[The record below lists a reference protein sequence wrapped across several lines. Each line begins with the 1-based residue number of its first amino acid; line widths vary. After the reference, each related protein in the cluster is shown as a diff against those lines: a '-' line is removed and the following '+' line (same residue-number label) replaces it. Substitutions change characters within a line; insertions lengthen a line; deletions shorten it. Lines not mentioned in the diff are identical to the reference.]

1 MNTINSNAAKQNIQ
15 QTAYQRAIQPM
26 TRSIKTGPEQFD
38 ISDTDENTQQQIDDA
53 ADDLD
58 EGRRVRAKREDHLK
72 GILENELAD
81 PTQIDDIMD
90 LSSAR
95 GQSRNLRGTSSSSA
109 ASGSIAALHSTGTS
123 TASGSYLSASSGSSG
138 ATSDIP
144 FEEVEPIKL
153 NVKMDD
159 LHVLTEQHMLKLHE
173 KGEYTEVK
181 RLEKILNAIAKIRT
195 KMRKKEQTDDMV
207 KEYSRLKGVLIAT
220 LNEAQ

>member
-1 MNTINSNAAKQNIQ
+1 
-15 QTAYQRAIQPM
+15 M
-26 TRSIKTGPEQFD
+26 TRSIPSGLEQFD
-38 ISDTDENTQQQIDDA
+38 ISDTDEKTKQQIDDA
-53 ADDLD
+53 ADDLE

-81 PTQIDDIMD
+81 PTQIDGIMD

-109 ASGSIAALHSTGTS
+109 ASGSIAALHSPGTS
-123 TASGSYLSASSGSSG
+123 TASSGSSG

-144 FEEVEPIKL
+144 FEEVEPIQL

-159 LHVLTEQHMLKLHE
+159 LQVLTDQHMLKLHE
-173 KGEYTEVK
+173 KGKYTEVK
-181 RLEKILNAIAKIRT
+181 RLETILNAIAKIRT
-195 KMRKKEQTDDMV
+195 KMRKKEQTDAMI